1 MVKGE
6 TPGQPGG
13 DGPVCGPG
21 HHHLHCLEH
30 TVHGHGALPHDG
42 AVQQCALCRESGK
55 TPWDLLFPLKMF
67 MIAFVNFM
75 CHSQIKHQLTGVAHK
90 DSKIC
95 NPFLII
101 KIYCYS

>member
-1 MVKGE
+1 
-6 TPGQPGG
+6 
-13 DGPVCGPG
+13 
-21 HHHLHCLEH
+21 
-30 TVHGHGALPHDG
+30 
-42 AVQQCALCRESGK
+42 
-55 TPWDLLFPLKMF
+55 LKMF